1 MSLSINPASHISY
14 PSCKTSRKWMT
25 QMYNVS
31 HWMKTLGENNYVNSE
46 TSEIHANS
54 YIMLKNPC
62 IFPYYIWNPCKLPEN
77 LQSSCKLPN
86 NVQNL
91 WKRQISVN
99 LQNPYKL
106 PANYH
111 IKSKIHENSKLSVD
125 LQSLC
130 KLPIYNSR
138 DSKQKLLTAFHLI
151 TSNTVKS

>member
-1 MSLSINPASHISY
+1 MADLYWPYGRYCVSLSINPASHISY

-25 QMYNVS
+25 QMYYVS

-86 NVQNL
+86 NVQNP
-91 WKRQISVN
+91 WKRQIVCKPPKS
-99 LQNPYKL
+99 LQTT
-106 PANYH
+106 
-111 IKSKIHENSKLSVD
+111 
-125 LQSLC
+125 C
-130 KLPIYNSR
+130 KLPYKVQNPWKRQIIC
-138 DSKQKLLTAFHLI
+138 KPP
-151 TSNTVKS
+151 KSLQTPNL